1 MNKNMILT
9 ILGAAALGLS
19 KKTKP
24 TGSASFEDYLNRIGI
39 KNGEITIRVKV
50 TYYNH
55 FADQLQETLD
65 DEEMVELPYW
75 IERATACYR
84 EIMDWDFDED
94 DDRDEVKRMVFDNLA
109 EELDIYL
116 HNDGTGD
123 FFGAYDILIYTLQT
137 VKYAFPSKVEV
148 VEFDSFSEG
157 INSFTVDFTYDVV
170 KNPILLRFDIN
181 DFKTIIKNMLKFAF
195 YTYHDRCYRDY
206 NVYTELYHW
215 GGGPQQMKIIETTPS
230 ELPVNVKAKSQLR
243 RF

>member
-1 MNKNMILT
+1 MNNMIFT

-24 TGSASFEDYLNRIGI
+24 TGSASFKDYLNRIGI

-50 TYYNH
+50 TYYND
-55 FADQLQETLD
+55 FADQLQEALD
-65 DEEMVELPYW
+65 DEQIVELPYW

-84 EIMDWDFDED
+84 KIMDWDFDED
-94 DDRDEVKRMVFDNLA
+94 DDPDEVKRMFFDNLA

-116 HNDGTGD
+116 HNDGTDD
-123 FFGAYDILIYTLQT
+123 FFGHYSILIYTLQT

-148 VEFDSFSEG
+148 LQADSSSEG

-170 KNPILLRFDIN
+170 KNPKLLRFDIN
-181 DFKTIIKNMLKFAF
+181 DFKITIKNILKFAF
-195 YTYHDRCYRDY
+195 YTYHDRCYRDHH
-206 NVYTELYHW
+206 VYTELQHW
-215 GGGPQQMKIIETTPS
+215 GGGPEQIEIIETNPS
-230 ELPVNVKAKSQLR
+230 KIPVNPKAVSQLR